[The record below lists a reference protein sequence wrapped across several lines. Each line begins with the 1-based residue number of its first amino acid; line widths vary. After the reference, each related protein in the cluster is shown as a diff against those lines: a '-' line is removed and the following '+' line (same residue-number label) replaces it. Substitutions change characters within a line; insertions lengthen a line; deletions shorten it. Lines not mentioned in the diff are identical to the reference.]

1 MVEPQNITTFLALTA
16 GLLSFISPC
25 VLPMV
30 PGYIGYLS
38 GAAVV
43 TPEGV
48 VVHDRRTTFL
58 HALSFVLGFG
68 SVFTLL
74 GASVGLIGYVLYD
87 LVPLAQKVGGILVV
101 ILGLHTMGILKIP
114 LLYQF
119 KQLSFNRDPRLG
131 FLSSYLVGS
140 VFAAGWTHCIGVVLS
155 GILLLASTSQTVTQG
170 AFLLAV
176 YSTGLGLPFLAVGLG
191 LDRMAGALRRLN
203 RHARLVEIV
212 SGLFLV
218 VIGIMIYS
226 NFLQYLSIYFFQLLG
241 PVPFL

>member
-1 MVEPQNITTFLALTA
+1 MEPQSISVFLALAA

-43 TPEGV
+43 TAEGV
-48 VVHDRRTTFL
+48 VIHDRRSTSL

-74 GASVGLIGYVLYD
+74 GASVGLIGHVLYD
-87 LVPLAQKVGGILVV
+87 LMPLARRAGGVLIV
-101 ILGLHTMGILKIP
+101 ILGLHTMGLFKIP
-114 LLYQF
+114 LLYQT

-131 FLSSYLVGS
+131 YLSSYLVGS
-140 VFAAGWTHCIGVVLS
+140 AFAAGWTPCIGVVLS
-155 GILLLASTSQTVTQG
+155 GILLLASTSQTVARG
-170 AFLLAV
+170 AFLLAA
-176 YSTGLGLPFLAVGLG
+176 YSAGLGIPFLAVGLG
-191 LDRMAGALRRLN
+191 LDRLAGTLRRLN
-203 RHARLVEIV
+203 RHTRLVEV
-212 SGLFLV
+212 LSGLFLV
-218 VIGIMIYS
+218 AIGVMIYS
-226 NFLQYLSIYFFQLLG
+226 NFLGYLSIYFFQLLG

>member
-1 MVEPQNITTFLALTA
+1 MEPQNITVLLALAA

-38 GAAVV
+38 GAAVI

-48 VVHDRRTTFL
+48 VINNRRTTFF

-68 SVFTLL
+68 SIFTLL

-87 LVPLAQKVGGILVV
+87 LVPLAQKVGGVLVV
-101 ILGLHTMGILKIP
+101 ILGLHTMGLFKIP
-114 LLYQF
+114 FLLQTR
-119 KQLSFNRDPRLG
+119 QLSFNRNPKLG
-131 FLSSYLVGS
+131 YLSSYLVGA
-140 VFAAGWTHCIGVVLS
+140 VFAAGWTPCIGVVLS
-155 GILLLASTSQTVTQG
+155 GILLLASTTQTVAQG

-176 YSTGLGLPFLAVGLG
+176 YSTGLGIPFLAVGLG
-191 LDRMAGALRRLN
+191 LDRMAGTLRRLN

-218 VIGIMIYS
+218 AIGVMIYS